1 MKERLHYVASQAAAE
16 QLIEAVELAESAYED
31 YVVYIEGLSKV
42 APEEIDAHEITDID
56 EWPEADIVVWHGTD
70 ADEEALWQVVA
81 SVTPAERLRDVDVA
95 PATCSQLSIAEMASR
110 IVGIK

>member
-56 EWPEADIVVWHGTD
+56 EWPRPILWCGT
-70 ADEEALWQVVA
+70 EP
-81 SVTPAERLRDVDVA
+81 TPTKR
-95 PATCSQLSIAEMASR
+95 PFGKLSPR
-110 IVGIK
+110 